1 MIVDN
6 DLIFA
11 NNQTLT
17 AAKESTNMIDF
28 EQISPTGGMSGFLSV
43 YFHVTSDVTGTL
55 QFKLQESDDGASFTD
70 LVTIGAELSAPKAGT
85 MAQVPFPFEHKRY
98 VRAYFGG
105 APTAGTVSAGLV
117 WGRQLN
123 TPAPQAASITSA
135 PVSEASA

>member
-11 NNQTLT
+11 SNQKLT
-17 AAKESTNMIDF
+17 AAKESTNKIDF
-28 EQISPTGGMSGFLSV
+28 EQVSPTGGMSGFLSA
-43 YFHVTSDVTGTL
+43 YFHVTGDVTGTL

-70 LVTIGAELSAPKAGT
+70 LVTIGAALSAPKAGA
-85 MAQVPFPFEHKRY
+85 MVQVPFPFERY

-105 APTAGTVSAGLV
+105 SPTAGTVSAGLV

>member
-11 NNQTLT
+11 SNQKLT

-28 EQISPTGGMSGFLSV
+28 EQVSPTGGMSGFLSA
-43 YFHVTSDVTGTL
+43 YFHVTGDVTGTL
-55 QFKLQESDDGASFTD
+55 QFKLQESDDGSSFTD
-70 LVTIGAELSAPKAGT
+70 LVTIGAALSAPKAGT
-85 MAQVPFPFEHKRY
+85 MVQVPFPFEHKRY

-123 TPAPQAASITSA
+123 TPAPQAASITNA